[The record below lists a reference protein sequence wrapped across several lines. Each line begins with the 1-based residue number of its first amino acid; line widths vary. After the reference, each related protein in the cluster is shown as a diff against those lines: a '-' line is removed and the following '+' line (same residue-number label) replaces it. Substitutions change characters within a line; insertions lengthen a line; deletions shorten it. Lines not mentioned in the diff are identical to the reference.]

1 MMAGEMLV
9 TRLNLAD
16 PAQRDAAD
24 GFVMAHP
31 QGTPFHRPAW
41 LTGVERGTGN
51 RAHMLAAVAPSG
63 EIAGLLPLHHVRSAL
78 FGDRKSVVSGK
89 SGSVRVD
96 LGGCRVIKKKKKK

>member
-51 RAHMLAAVAPSG
+51 RAHLLAAVAPSG

-78 FGDRKSVVSGK
+78 FGQAL
-89 SGSVRVD
+89 VRSEGHTSE
-96 LGGCRVIKKKKKK
+96 LQSLMRIS